1 MKTLDRYIGS
11 SFLSSFGLII
21 CILLV
26 LFSFFELMSQ
36 LNDVGKGIYQISD
49 VVVFIC
55 LTLPRRMLDLMPI
68 STLLGS
74 IIALGLLADHRE
86 LLAMQAGGISAR
98 RICLSVLATGSIL
111 MLVTLILAEMVVPPM
126 DELARTRRSRALSD
140 TGVTVTKKGVW
151 ARRGD
156 SYIHGGKSLHGG
168 SAAGVDIFVTV
179 AEGRLKK
186 FALALE
192 ATIRDTSRWVWRGIT
207 L

>member
-74 IIALGLLADHRE
+74 IIALGLLP
-86 LLAMQAGGISAR
+86 GGYACR
-98 RICLSVLATGSIL
+98 CWPPDLSSC
-111 MLVTLILAEMVVPPM
+111 
-126 DELARTRRSRALSD
+126 
-140 TGVTVTKKGVW
+140 W
-151 ARRGD
+151 
-156 SYIHGGKSLHGG
+156 
-168 SAAGVDIFVTV
+168 
-179 AEGRLKK
+179 
-186 FALALE
+186 
-192 ATIRDTSRWVWRGIT
+192 
-207 L
+207 